1 MNLKQRIQDDMK
13 AALKSGDKPRLSA
26 IRLILAA
33 IKQREI
39 DARADLSEA
48 EILAVL
54 DKMAKQRRESIACF
68 EAAGRDDLVRK
79 EQAELEVIQSY
90 LPQALTEAEIEV
102 LIQSAIAEVGAQG
115 VQDMG
120 RVMAKLKPKVQ
131 GRADLGQVSAKVK
144 AALTP
149 G

>member
-13 AALKSGDKPRLSA
+13 TALKSGDKPKLSA

-68 EAAGRDDLVRK
+68 EAAGRDDLVQK
-79 EQAELEVIQSY
+79 EQTELEVIQSY

-102 LIQSAIAEVGAQG
+102 LIRSAIAEIGAQG

-120 RVMAKLKPKVQ
+120 KVMAKLKPKIQ

-144 AALTP
+144 AALMQ